1 MHNYCV
7 ILAGGSGTRIW
18 PMSREGKPKQFL
30 NSTLD
35 GKTFLRA
42 TYERMARI
50 FDPSHILVVSLAKY
64 RNLVCRS
71 IPELPAEN
79 LLLEPFSRNSAPSVA
94 FAAYTLLKRDPH
106 AVMVATPADHVI
118 KDEDLFDDS
127 IRRALEFA
135 SCEDVLVTLGI
146 IPTRPDT
153 NFGYIQKACEP
164 SAPGQPVKI
173 KTFTEKPPAELAE
186 VFVASGEFLWN
197 SGIFIWQART
207 ICNEFERF
215 CPELT
220 KQWEGWE
227 AALGTPQ
234 EAAFIGHVYT
244 EAVKISVDYAVME
257 KSDKAWVFPVGFG
270 WADIGTYEALYTN
283 WPNRDADGNVGYA
296 AGDLIAKELSGCL
309 VYSSVSDKLIALR
322 GLENYLVVDTGDV
335 LLICPRDEDKLKEFS
350 LDLAMPEYEK
360 YR

>member
-18 PMSREGKPKQFL
+18 PMSREDRPKQFL
-30 NSTLD
+30 TSKRD
-35 GKTFLRA
+35 GKTFLRV
-42 TYERMARI
+42 TYDRMSRVI
-50 FDPSHILVVSLAKY
+50 SPDHILVITLEKY
-64 RNLVCRS
+64 RDLVRRD
-71 IPELPAEN
+71 IPELPEEN
-79 LLLEPFSRNSAPSVA
+79 LLLEPHSLNSAPSVA
-94 FAAYTLLKRDPH
+94 YAACTLLKRDPH

-118 KDEDLFDDS
+118 SDEELFDDA

-135 SCEDVLVTLGI
+135 ACEDVLVTLGI

-164 SAPGQPVKI
+164 AAPGQAVKI

-186 VFVASGEFLWN
+186 VFVSSGEFLWN
-197 SGIFIWQART
+197 SGIFIWQAQT
-207 ICNEFERF
+207 ICS
-215 CPELT
+215 ELQRHASDLA
-220 KQWEGWE
+220 KLWNGWE
-227 AALGTPQ
+227 DCLGTEK
-234 EAAFIGHVYT
+234 EAAFIDHIYS

-257 KSDKAWVFPVGFG
+257 KSDKAWVFPVRFG

-283 WPNRDADGNVGYA
+283 WPDKDAAGNA
-296 AGDLIAKELSGCL
+296 CTAKGDLIVKEMSDCL
-309 VYSSVSDKLIALR
+309 VFSSVKDKLIALR
-322 GLENYLVVDTGDV
+322 GLENYLVVDTGDI

>member
-18 PMSREGKPKQFL
+18 PMSREARPKQFL
-30 NSTLD
+30 TSKKD
-35 GKTFLRA
+35 GRSFLRV
-42 TYERMARI
+42 TYERMSRVI
-50 FDPSHILVVSLAKY
+50 DPSHILVVTLAKY
-64 RNLVCRS
+64 RNLVTRC

-118 KDEDLFDDS
+118 SDEDLFDDS
-127 IRRALEFA
+127 IRRALTFA

-153 NFGYIQKACEP
+153 NFGYIQQACEP
-164 SAPGQPVKI
+164 SEPGRPVKI

-207 ICNEFERF
+207 ICNEFARY
-215 CPELT
+215 CPEMT
-220 KQWEGWE
+220 KLWEGWE
-227 AALGTPQ
+227 QELGSAD
-234 EAAFIGHVYT
+234 EAAFIGRIYNET
-244 EAVKISVDYAVME
+244 VKISVDYAVME

-270 WADIGTYEALYTN
+270 WADIGTYEALYNN
-283 WPNRDADGNVGYA
+283 WPDRDKNGNASYA
-296 AGDLIAKELSGCL
+296 AGDLITKELSGCL
-309 VYSSVSDKLIALR
+309 VYSSVNGKLIALR

-335 LLICPRDEDKLKEFS
+335 LLVCPRDEDKLKEFS
-350 LDLAMPEYEK
+350 LDLAMPEYEE